1 MLQDV
6 LKPNAAIEE
15 TARTTPAYTFWGY
28 TWRDLLVTLA
38 AVIPAMMMYFA
49 VMMLFF
55 TPTGRELGEPV
66 PVAEQFLMRVVL
78 NMALTVSLLV
88 VTHLYCHKAS
98 GRSYFSMGIIK
109 KGAAKQYLIGLL
121 LGLAVCAVHFG
132 IAVGFGAFEVNKALN
147 APLFLAYLFSMLA
160 LAPITEMLNAG
171 YYFGGVA
178 SSKGVVYAL
187 VGCTCVSLLLS
198 LANFQSGVIYT
209 ISSVLMSVFLILY
222 FLYSGSI
229 WGAAAFSGILS
240 LISHAM
246 FIAENPPAAY
256 IAAFYTAYV
265 LTPVLGI
272 AVLLYLLWRRNRTRV
287 EK

>member
-1 MLQDV
+1 MSL
-6 LKPNAAIEE
+6 
-15 TARTTPAYTFWGY
+15 
-28 TWRDLLVTLA
+28 
-38 AVIPAMMMYFA
+38 YF
-49 VMMLFF
+49 
-55 TPTGRELGEPV
+55 
-66 PVAEQFLMRVVL
+66 
-78 NMALTVSLLV
+78 
-88 VTHLYCHKAS
+88 
-98 GRSYFSMGIIK
+98 
-109 KGAAKQYLIGLL
+109 IGLL

-147 APLFLAYLFSMLA
+147 APLFLAYLFGMLA

-178 SSKGVVYAL
+178 SSKSVVYAL

-209 ISSVLMSVFLILY
+209 ISSALMNVFLILY

-256 IAAFYTAYV
+256 IAVFHTVYV